1 MDSLVP
7 MATLYICTFDDYLI
21 DLGHDLNDD
30 GIGANLDDDVI
41 VGVKDAEHEEEGIEA
56 PICFFFFNFDLVL
69 FLESGLHFFL
79 YVLA

>member
-56 PICFFFFNFDLVL
+56 PICFFFLILIWFC
-69 FLESGLHFFL
+69 FLNLGCIFFCMS
-79 YVLA
+79 